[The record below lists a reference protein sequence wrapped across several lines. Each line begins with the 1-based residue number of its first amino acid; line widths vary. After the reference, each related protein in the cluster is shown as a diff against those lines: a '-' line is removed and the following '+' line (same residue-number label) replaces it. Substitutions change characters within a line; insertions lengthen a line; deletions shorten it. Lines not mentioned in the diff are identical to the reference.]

1 MSLLCDNMVEGIRIH
16 TKTSKLDVHHH
27 WTPQKCGHHESCF
40 DVSNVWKGQQIMLL
54 GKLVQSSSLS
64 PSCSCPSAYSLFVRV
79 GMTPLEAPML
89 TVLCTVDVIAP
100 KLPLRIV
107 TTPLCGLIACNMLAH
122 YYWACSIPPG
132 FPDEHARLSGARA
145 RPEAA
150 WRAYFMAPDGSREL
164 DSGGQLTQDDL
175 LEGRPIRCKKCSSIK
190 PEVRLSMRG
199 KSDT

>member
-1 MSLLCDNMVEGIRIH
+1 MRIH
-16 TKTSKLDVHHH
+16 TKDVELDVYHHLD
-27 WTPQKCGHHESCF
+27 TQECGHHESCF
-40 DVSNVWKGQQIMLL
+40 DVSNVWKGQQIKLL

-64 PSCSCPSAYSLFVRV
+64 PSYSCPSAYSRFVRV
-79 GMTPLEAPML
+79 SMAPLEASML

-107 TTPLCGLIACNMLAH
+107 TTPLCGLIACNILAH
-122 YYWACSIPPG
+122 YYWACTIPPG
-132 FPDEHARLSGARA
+132 FPDEHARLSGARS

-150 WRAYFMAPDGSREL
+150 WRAYFKAPDRSSQV
-164 DSGGQLTQDDL
+164 DSGAQWTQDDL

-190 PEVRLSMRG
+190 PEVRPSMRG